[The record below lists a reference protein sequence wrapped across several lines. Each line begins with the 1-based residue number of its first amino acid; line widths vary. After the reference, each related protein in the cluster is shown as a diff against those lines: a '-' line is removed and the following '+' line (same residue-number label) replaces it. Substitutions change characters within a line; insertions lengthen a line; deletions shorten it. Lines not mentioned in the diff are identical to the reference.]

1 MAAKFL
7 SLLRRN
13 YSNKLGTIADEAGF
27 TLVELS
33 AVVLTISILL
43 LIVLPTFFTLTNQAK
58 IRSCKSTLRIIDS
71 AIKEYRLNKGVYPD
85 SFADIVPEYVKSVPL
100 EPTGGIYT
108 FTAATSAAP
117 AKVECSKGHS
127 Y

>member
-1 MAAKFL
+1 MSVKFL
-7 SLLRRN
+7 SLPRRN
-13 YSNKLGTIADEAGF
+13 YSNKHGSVADEAGF

-43 LIVLPTFFTLTNQAK
+43 LIVFPTFFTLTNQAK
-58 IRSCKSTLRIIDS
+58 IKSCKSTLRIIDS
-71 AIKEYRLNKGVYPD
+71 AIKEYRLDKGVYPD
-85 SFADIVPEYVKSVPL
+85 SFADIVPEYVKRIPL

-108 FTAATSAAP
+108 FTAATSTAP
-117 AKVECSKGHS
+117 AKAECSKGHS